1 MPELC
6 RFLGI
11 VIAMYYRDHG
21 PPHFHAIYGGFEVT
35 VEIETGNI
43 QGHFPPRAL
52 AHVQEWREFH
62 KAELLADWELARRS
76 EPLERI
82 DPLE

>member
-35 VEIETGNI
+35 IEIETGNV
-43 QGHFPPRAL
+43 QGDFPPRAL
-52 AHVQEWREFH
+52 SHVQEWRQLH
-62 KAELLADWELARRS
+62 KVELLGDWELARRS
-76 EPLERI
+76 EPLKRI

>member
-35 VEIETGNI
+35 IEIETGNV
-43 QGHFPPRAL
+43 QGEFPPRAL
-52 AHVQEWREFH
+52 SHVQEWRQLH
-62 KAELLADWELARRS
+62 RAELLVDWELARRS
-76 EPLERI
+76 EPLKRI

>member
-21 PPHFHAIYGGFEVT
+21 PPNFHAIYGGFEVT
-35 VEIETGNI
+35 VEIETGNV
-43 QGHFPPRAL
+43 QGSFPPRAL
-52 AHVQEWREFH
+52 SHVQEWCQLH

-76 EPLERI
+76 EPLRRI
-82 DPLE
+82 EPLE